1 MNTSTTPRAT
11 DVARNTMLQL
21 CGIHKNFGSRPVLAG
36 IDMAIQRSEVVVI
49 IGPSGG
55 GKSTLLRCVNLLEPL
70 TSGQIFLDGVDIT
83 GKNVDVNSIRRRVG
97 MVFQHFNLFPHLT
110 VMGNLTL
117 GPRMLLK
124 APRQEAEER
133 ASALLTKVGLS
144 AFAKSYPLQLSGGQQ
159 QRVAI
164 VRALMMQ
171 PEVMLFDEVTS
182 ALDPELVSE
191 VLDTMRDLALS
202 GMTMMVVTHEM
213 GFARELAD
221 RLVFIADGI
230 IAEEGP
236 PEQLLDNPQQQ
247 RTQQFLRKVLR

>member
-1 MNTSTTPRAT
+1 
-11 DVARNTMLQL
+11 MLEL
-21 CGIHKNFGSRPVLAG
+21 RGIHKSFGSRSVLAG
-36 IDMAIQRSEVVVI
+36 IDMTIRRSEVVVI

-70 TSGQIFLDGVDIT
+70 TAGQIFLDGVEIT
-83 GKNVDVNSIRRRVG
+83 GREVDVNWVRRRVG

-117 GPRMLLK
+117 GPRILLK
-124 APRQEAEER
+124 TARKEAEER
-133 ASALLTKVGLS
+133 ASALLAKVGLS
-144 AFAKSYPLQLSGGQQ
+144 AFSGSYPLQLSGGQQ

-221 RLVFIADGI
+221 RLVFIADGTI
-230 IAEEGP
+230 VEEGP
-236 PEQLLDNPQQQ
+236 PERLLDNPQHQ